1 MFHEEVQKEISRRQ
15 NLEKK
20 KKERTV
26 IDLIG
31 DSLPTNL
38 PEMAAQ
44 QKTTPETFDIS
55 VDPPDMQVEEPEDT
69 QAPMQTVE
77 VETRRVKRRA
87 RRSMEVDKPVPVV
100 IAKVIEDEDTHAPMQ
115 TDEVKTQR
123 VKRRVR
129 RSMDVDRPDDET
141 TGAKRPPPESVDER
155 MKKAARGDEIINNF
169 PDYLKNSGWTVPMI
183 KHQFIMHG
191 VDFEPNATKK
201 I

>member
-1 MFHEEVQKEISRRQ
+1 
-15 NLEKK
+15 
-20 KKERTV
+20 
-26 IDLIG
+26 
-31 DSLPTNL
+31 
-38 PEMAAQ
+38 
-44 QKTTPETFDIS
+44 
-55 VDPPDMQVEEPEDT
+55 
-69 QAPMQTVE
+69 
-77 VETRRVKRRA
+77 
-87 RRSMEVDKPVPVV
+87 MEVDRPVHVQ

-141 TGAKRPPPESVDER
+141 TGAKRPPPESVNER

-169 PDYLKNSGWTVPMI
+169 PDYLKNRGWSVPMI